1 MNGREGQDSVSFF
14 SWRDDPNF
22 DMSAIR
28 SDAWDDTSPDDEL
41 NGFVLE
47 FD

>member
-1 MNGREGQDSVSFF
+1 MSEAMCAFG
-14 SWRDDPNF
+14 PNF